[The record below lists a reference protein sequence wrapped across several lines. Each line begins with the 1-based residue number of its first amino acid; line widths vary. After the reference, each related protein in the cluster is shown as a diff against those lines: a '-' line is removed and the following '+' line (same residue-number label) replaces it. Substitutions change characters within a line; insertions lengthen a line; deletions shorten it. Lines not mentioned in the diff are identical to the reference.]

1 MTYTTYMTYKI
12 IILGPQGSGKG
23 TQGKMISEKFNIP
36 LISTGALLRKEI
48 ADKTG
53 IGKQIEDLL
62 KQGRLAPDDLVT
74 KLLRRRLNEPDARKG
89 FILDGY
95 PRNRAQSDLLED
107 FMKPTHILALRLA
120 DHEALKRMSGR
131 LLCPQCGS
139 NYHTVYNPPKHDHG
153 TGEWFCD
160 QDETLLIIRDD
171 DKPEAIQQRLDVY
184 HQETESLFELYQP
197 AGLVHD
203 IDASKS
209 IEEIQQEI
217 LKVLEK

>member
-1 MTYTTYMTYKI
+1 MYRI

-23 TQGKMISEKFNIP
+23 TQGKMISEKFGIP

-48 ADKTG
+48 TEQTEL
-53 IGKQIEDLL
+53 GKQIEDLI
-62 KQGRLAPDDLVT
+62 KQGQLVPDDLVT
-74 KLLRRRLNEPDARKG
+74 QLLRHRLGSTDTQTG

-95 PRNRAQSDLLED
+95 PRNRAQSDLLAT
-107 FMKPTHILALRLA
+107 FVKPTHILALQLA

-139 NYHTVYNPPKHDHG
+139 NYHVVYNPPKHDHG

-171 DKPEAIQQRLDVY
+171 DKPEAIQQRLYVY
-184 HQETESLFELYQP
+184 HQETEPLFELYRP
-197 AGLVHD
+197 AGLVYD
-203 IDASKS
+203 IDASKT
-209 IEEIQQEI
+209 IAEIQQEI
-217 LKVLEK
+217 LKVIC